1 MKKLL
6 LLATGGT
13 IASKKM
19 ENGLSPQLSSEE
31 ILSYLPEEARFANIE
46 TRQILNIDSTN
57 IQPEDWTFIAEVIQ
71 KAYED

>member
-71 KAYED
+71 KA

>member
-57 IQPEDWTFIAEVIQ
+57 IQPEDWTFIAACMT
-71 KAYED
+71 K

>member
-57 IQPEDWTFIAEVIQ
+57 IQPEDWTFIAEVMGLS
-71 KAYED
+71 

>member
-19 ENGLSPQLSSEE
+19 ENGLAPQLSSEE
-31 ILSYLPEEARFANIE
+31 ILSYLPEEARLANIE

-57 IQPEDWTFIAEVIQ
+57 IQPEDWKFIADVIQ
-71 KAYED
+71 